1 MELEDVNEI
10 SISLPFELTDTYLKK
25 YELNKV
31 EKEVHE
37 EIDDIFKQVLTE
49 NKSDD
54 SNIRAG
60 LIEADSKKL
69 ETLNNDY
76 NLITKDEIYN
86 VSFDLRDL
94 KIFQRKIK
102 TRLVYEKHNSNI
114 AIYERDG
121 WSISFIRQL

>member
-1 MELEDVNEI
+1 MKRN
-10 SISLPFELTDTYLKK
+10 
-25 YELNKV
+25 YELIMI
-31 EKEVHE
+31 EF
-37 EIDDIFKQVLTE
+37 FK
-49 NKSDD
+49 KRD
-54 SNIRAG
+54 
-60 LIEADSKKL
+60 
-69 ETLNNDY
+69 
-76 NLITKDEIYN
+76 DEIYN